1 MNDLTDNDRQSDNL
15 SDLIGE
21 LENLLQRIA
30 ALGNG
35 ELDAVL
41 TSSGPHL
48 LQEAQHALLRNEALH
63 RQFAHLRGQI
73 LDALPAHI
81 ALLDESGRVLTVNE
95 AWRRFAQANHLPD
108 ANFAIGTNYLEVC
121 EAAQGEFSEEA
132 GATAAGIRRVL
143 GGESNV
149 FALEYPCHSPD
160 QKRWFRLMVT
170 PLENDSRSGAV
181 VMHVDITERML
192 AQESLR
198 KQEEKLQQAQRME
211 SLGRLTGGIAHDF
224 NNLLTVIIGTA
235 EALIDLLGDSE
246 DGHAMA
252 SMIQDA
258 AGRAAELTRR
268 LLAFGRRQALEP
280 RPIDL
285 NKLLLENEFL
295 LKRTLGAD
303 VNLKFVK
310 QDGLWLTLADP
321 SHLENALINLC
332 ANARDA
338 MPDGGQLTIET
349 ANACLDWDYSDSAW
363 EVKEGEYVMVA
374 VSDSGMGI
382 EPALL
387 ERVFE
392 PFFTTKES
400 GHGSGLGLSMVYGFV
415 KQSQGHIMLYSEI
428 GHGTTVKIFLPRS
441 LEAEHLKP
449 VPKPFDRA
457 STAGSE
463 LILVVEDEELVLTL
477 AENILRSLGYRVLV
491 ARNGADALQILG
503 QRDDIDLLFTDV
515 VLPGGMNGRQLANE
529 ATALRPGLKVLFAS
543 GYTDNALVH
552 QGRLEMGV
560 KLLSKPYR
568 RDELAR
574 RIREVLGES
583 RP

>member
-1 MNDLTDNDRQSDNL
+1 
-15 SDLIGE
+15 
-21 LENLLQRIA
+21 
-30 ALGNG
+30 
-35 ELDAVL
+35 
-41 TSSGPHL
+41 
-48 LQEAQHALLRNEALH
+48 
-63 RQFAHLRGQI
+63 
-73 LDALPAHI
+73 
-81 ALLDESGRVLTVNE
+81 
-95 AWRRFAQANHLPD
+95 
-108 ANFAIGTNYLEVC
+108 
-121 EAAQGEFSEEA
+121 
-132 GATAAGIRRVL
+132 
-143 GGESNV
+143 
-149 FALEYPCHSPD
+149 
-160 QKRWFRLMVT
+160 
-170 PLENDSRSGAV
+170 
-181 VMHVDITERML
+181 
-192 AQESLR
+192 
-198 KQEEKLQQAQRME
+198 
-211 SLGRLTGGIAHDF
+211 
-224 NNLLTVIIGTA
+224 
-235 EALIDLLGDSE
+235 
-246 DGHAMA
+246 
-252 SMIQDA
+252 
-258 AGRAAELTRR
+258 
-268 LLAFGRRQALEP
+268 
-280 RPIDL
+280 
-285 NKLLLENEFL
+285 
-295 LKRTLGAD
+295 
-303 VNLKFVK
+303 
-310 QDGLWLTLADP
+310 
-321 SHLENALINLC
+321 
-332 ANARDA
+332 
-338 MPDGGQLTIET
+338 
-349 ANACLDWDYSDSAW
+349 
-363 EVKEGEYVMVA
+363 MVA